1 MNKKGSLAYTLL
13 LILVLTALS
22 AAILLR
28 SVNENTIASRVA
40 NSSAALWAAEAG
52 VQKAFWEYTYNNC
65 VGMVQQGTAT
75 ACVSCSSCGGGN
87 KTLAATL
94 SGYGDY
100 DVVLNNANSQIQ
112 SVGSVPSRS
121 STKKVVRNI
130 QTALSKP
137 SIFSYGIFAKGQV
150 TIANNALVDSYNS
163 TNGLYG
169 GANILHN
176 GNVGSNGTTAGIVNV
191 NNNGTVY
198 GNVSTGAGGTVTQ
211 GNGSIVSGTITNDN
225 SIELPSVV
233 VPSTLTGLS
242 SGGTYSVGNN
252 ATQTLNAGD
261 YKYTNVSLS
270 NNSTLNVN
278 GTVRL
283 YLTGASAFTTQNNVI
298 INVNSGANLTIYTD
312 GVTTFNNNIT
322 INNVAKDASKFLI
335 YSTYS
340 SNTNGVTL
348 NNNSASYV
356 GVYAPNTKIDISN
369 NAGLFGAVVGKAVNL
384 NNNGEVHY
392 DEALAS
398 MANPYEDAIINNWQ
412 EY

>member
-1 MNKKGSLAYTLL
+1 MNNQGSLAYALL
-13 LILVLTALS
+13 LVLVLTALS
-22 AAILLR
+22 AAILLK
-28 SVNENTIASRVA
+28 SVNENSIASRVA
-40 NSSAALWAAEAG
+40 SSSAALWAAEAG
-52 VQKAFWEYTYNNC
+52 VQRAFWEYRYNNC
-65 VGMVQQGTAT
+65 IGMVQEGTAT
-75 ACVSCSSCGGGN
+75 ACSSCSSCGGGN

-100 DVVLNNANSQIQ
+100 DVILNDASSQIR
-112 SVGSVPSRS
+112 SVGSIPSRS
-121 STKKVVRNI
+121 SAKKVVRNI

-163 TNGLYG
+163 LNGLYG
-169 GANILHN
+169 GANILHH

-211 GNGSIVSGTITNDN
+211 GAGSVVSGTITNDN

-233 VPSTLTGLS
+233 VPTTLTGLA
-242 SGGTYSVGNN
+242 SGGTYSASNN
-252 ATQTLNAGD
+252 QTKTLNAGD
-261 YKYTNVSLS
+261 YRYTNVSLS
-270 NNSTLNVN
+270 NNSILNIN

-283 YLTGASAFTTQNNVI
+283 YLTGANALTTGNNVI
-298 INVNSGANLTIYTD
+298 INVNSGANLTVYSN
-312 GVTTFNNNIT
+312 GVVTFNNNVT

-340 SNTNGVTL
+340 SSTYGVTL

-369 NAGLFGAVVGKAVNL
+369 NAGLFGAVVGKEVNL
-384 NNNGEVHY
+384 NNNGQVHY

-398 MANPYEDAIINNWQ
+398 MANPYENVIVNNWQ